1 MYITVNIHTVTYT
14 LLAHMSHFGFILL
27 FHLRMDW
34 SVVSLR
40 SYYHCRFSSS
50 TIVVMWLSAQSTRDN
65 ATSHPVNLSNTHED
79 QGYFRIN
86 VALVKIRNNRRSP
99 RSLKRTSG
107 SFPAFT
113 FPRHLFEWLTFKD
126 RSKYIPNS
134 Y

>member
-14 LLAHMSHFGFILL
+14 THTYEPFRVYSGLV
-27 FHLRMDW
+27 HLRMDW
-34 SVVSLR
+34 SVVSLH

-79 QGYFRIN
+79 QGYFHIN
-86 VALVKIRNNRRSP
+86 VALVKIRNNRRSL

-113 FPRHLFEWLTFKD
+113 FPRYLFEWLTFKD
-126 RSKYIPNS
+126 RSKYIPSS